1 MTYFLGKTA
10 FSVAS
15 SSKVEALKTQI
26 EEEQGIAV
34 ASQCLVFCGKQLN
47 NQATL
52 EEYNIQEEST
62 LALTLRLVGGGKVHG
77 SLTRA
82 GKVKNQTPK
91 VDKQEKGKSH
101 VGRAKVDFLFKSF
114 NIQKRQIYNRRYVN
128 VVLAPGAKKQSPN
141 SFAARQARAE
151 AAAAKKE

>member
-1 MTYFLGKTA
+1 MFSSKLFLVGISVLMTYFLGKTA

-34 ASQCLVFCGKQLN
+34 ASQCLVFCGKQLD
-47 NQATL
+47 NQFTL

-101 VGRAKVDFLFKSF
+101 VGRAKVSCFILCIHIIEETNLQQTLCECCSC
-114 NIQKRQIYNRRYVN
+114 
-128 VVLAPGAKKQSPN
+128 SWC
-141 SFAARQARAE
+141 
-151 AAAAKKE
+151 

>member
-1 MTYFLGKTA
+1 MHIYVDSLSGMCFWNSWVYFRGQTA

-34 ASQCLVFCGKQLN
+34 ASQCLVFCGKQLD
-47 NQATL
+47 NQFTL

-62 LALTLRLVGGGKVHG
+62 LALTLRLVGGGQVHG

-101 VGRAKVDFLFKSF
+101 VGRAKVSCFILCIHIIEETNLQQTLCECCSC
-114 NIQKRQIYNRRYVN
+114 
-128 VVLAPGAKKQSPN
+128 SWC
-141 SFAARQARAE
+141 
-151 AAAAKKE
+151 